1 MALQLF
7 KIASTTVESPV
18 ASVSFSSIPQGYTD
32 LQLVV
37 SSRNNTAGAVSDMYM
52 TFNGSGGTA
61 YSERMLFGNGS
72 ATFSESFSSQA
83 YFPRA
88 GYSTG
93 TAFTT
98 GAFSSSHYYIP
109 NYTGST
115 NKSMSIDTTTEDNG
129 TGSYI
134 AMMACLWANTSAITS
149 MTLTPYG
156 GVGGFSTN
164 STFTLYG
171 VL

>member
-61 YSERMLFGNGS
+61 YSERTLFGNGS
-72 ATFSESFSSQA
+72 ATASESFTGQA

>member
-72 ATFSESFSSQA
+72 AAFSESFSSQA

-98 GAFSSSHYYIP
+98 GAFSSSSYYIP
-109 NYTGST
+109 NYTSA
-115 NKSMSIDTTTEDNG
+115 NYKSMSIDTTTEDNG

-156 GVGGFSTN
+156 GVGGFLAN

>member
-1 MALQLF
+1 MALQLIE
-7 KIASTTVESPV
+7 IADVIV
-18 ASVSFSSIPQGYTD
+18 ASPQASVTFSSIPQGYTD
-32 LQLVV
+32 LMLVV

-72 ATFSESFSSQA
+72 AVFSESFSSQA
-83 YFPRA
+83 FFPRA

-109 NYTGST
+109 NYTSGNS
-115 NKSMSIDTTTEDNG
+115 KSISIDSTTEDNG

-134 AMMACLWANTSAITS
+134 AMMAGLWANASAITS
-149 MTLTPYG
+149 MTLTPYA